1 MSNNQSPLEKFLWGL
16 VKNHNKWV
24 ETFGEI
30 WKILWE
36 WHEKWVKSVS
46 ELWNT
51 INNIF
56 WNMSH
61 SRLLTELNGVFSG
74 ENKVEKQK
82 NVELTSTRGEW
93 EPQDYEYAVTHAQ
106 PDDKWLWY
114 REVFSE
120 KLLSEEKQKE
130 FIVILR
136 EAIETKDEKLIRKV
150 VKSMFRFLWTKMWTG
165 LTHEEIEEV
174 VNTLDSFKS
183 PFIVPVEKI
192 WDGNIYLMNETTWP
206 TDAFK
211 DLALQQIPTMLSI
224 ITRRKN
230 TEAVKQA
237 LENEKNG
244 ITYKLEQVGGEEKLV
259 KYINWEKA
267 SDEEQGNRPKISIV
281 VTQTS
286 TSGDTWPAG
295 WAWIQG
301 KDFVAN
307 IIWFP
312 SHEATQWQIGQMKN
326 LEWNVTSIA
335 FEEAFTEIQEQMK
348 ACNNIDF
355 KQKLQEILEKKFKT
369 LREKYGFD
377 IEVSSGSFNSV
388 NIGRIDAQS
397 IYHSAWIMIAKA
409 MNPEIAW
416 DIIEAIPS
424 GNFWHATWVIQARD
438 MVGWID
444 DIIISTN
451 ENDAI
456 YQLIKNWNY
465 KMALS
470 EISDPSV
477 SMIIRYGSNVERLLR
492 RITNPERCE
501 ELMKKFELDGKL
513 AENLY
518 KFIHLPE
525 LKSQGW
531 NISIKNNENINK
543 ILKNLI
549 QSIEETQEEYKS
561 RWWDNQKYILG
572 KLLNNLKNIQKSQE
586 VYGMMM
592 SLENDFASY
601 FNDTAWIKLGNE
613 EREKITKLK
622 LKAYTV
628 KAEDELY
635 TMRKVWLENNRLIC
649 PHTANAFFAAE
660 QYKEENPENTKSIV
674 VSETASPWKFLASVA
689 TALTCENRDEM
700 RKKYEELRPKENSP
714 QGIQEL
720 IQMIKEAYEKNGKE
734 FDENMIPENLRNI
747 YQNGVKKYG
756 TFSAKQFGEK
766 TLEFVDD
773 IWDIFPKQTE
783 KLIEKEKAKK

>member
-1 MSNNQSPLEKFLWGL
+1 MSNNQSPLWNFFDNLKEWHENWVQTFWEVSKHLLEWH
-16 VKNHNKWV
+16 KKWV
-24 ETFGEI
+24 E
-30 WKILWE
+30 
-36 WHEKWVKSVS
+36 SVTQWLNKLS
-46 ELWNT
+46 HV
-51 INNIF
+51 F

-61 SRLLTELNGVFSG
+61 SRLLTKLNGVFSE
-74 ENKVEKQK
+74 ENVETQK
-82 NVELTSTRGEW
+82 NVELTSTRGGW
-93 EPQDYEYAVTHAQ
+93 EAKDYEYAVTHAQ

-114 REVFSE
+114 REIFG
-120 KLLSEEKQKE
+120 KLLLSLEKQDE
-130 FIVILR
+130 FIAILR
-136 EAIETKDEKLIRKV
+136 EAIETKDEKLIREV
-150 VKSMFRFLWTKMWTG
+150 VKSMFRFLWTKMGTW
-165 LTHEEIEEV
+165 LTHEEIEEI
-174 VNTLDSFKS
+174 VNSLDSFKS
-183 PFIVPVEKI
+183 PFITPVEKI
-192 WDGNIYLMNETTWP
+192 WENGIYLMNETTWP

-237 LENEKNG
+237 LEDEKKS
-244 ITYKLEQVGGEEKLV
+244 IIYKFEQVDGEEKLV
-259 KYINWEKA
+259 KYINWKKA

-281 VTQTS
+281 ITQTS

-312 SHEATQWQIGQMKN
+312 AHEATQWQIGQMKN

-348 ACNNIDF
+348 ACNNADF
-355 KQKLQEILEKKFKT
+355 KQKLQEILEKKFRT

-397 IYHSAWIMIAKA
+397 IYHSVWVMIAKA

-416 DIIEAIPS
+416 DIIEAVPS

-456 YQLIKNWNY
+456 YQLLKNGIY
-465 KMALS
+465 RMAY
-470 EISDPSV
+470 EEVSDPSV

-492 RITNPERCE
+492 RITSPKRCE

-513 AENLY
+513 SENLY

-543 ILKNLI
+543 ILENLI
-549 QSIEETQEEYKS
+549 QSIEETQKEYKS

-572 KLLNNLKNIQKSQE
+572 KLLNNLKNIQKNQE

-592 SLENDFASY
+592 SLEDDFASY
-601 FNDTAWIKLGNE
+601 FNTIAWIKLRNE
-613 EREKITKLK
+613 EREEITKLK

-628 KAEDELY
+628 KAEDELC
-635 TMRKVWLENNRLIC
+635 TMKKVWLKNNRLIC
-649 PHTANAFFAAE
+649 PHTANAFFATE

-689 TALTCENRDEM
+689 TALTYENRNEM
-700 RKKYEELRPKENSP
+700 KAKYEELRPKENT
-714 QGIQEL
+714 QEWKEEL
-720 IQMIKEAYEKNGKE
+720 LQMIKEAYKKNGKI
-734 FDENMIPENLRNI
+734 FDNNMIPEDLRNI
-747 YQNGVKKYG
+747 YQNGVEEYE

-773 IWDIFPKQTE
+773 IWDIFPEQTGN
-783 KLIEKEKAKK
+783 LIEKVKTK